1 MKNEN
6 EIFVRNEDNKCMI
19 WYINFFDY
27 KKYINI
33 IIFLISKKK
42 YLKNND
48 IIIIFI
54 TYKNNNLIKW
64 IYICMSVYVMKIY
77 LNSI

>member
-6 EIFVRNEDNKCMI
+6 EIFVRNEDENKCMGMI
-19 WYINFFDY
+19 WYSNFFDY

-42 YLKNND
+42 VFEK
-48 IIIIFI
+48 
-54 TYKNNNLIKW
+54 
-64 IYICMSVYVMKIY
+64 
-77 LNSI
+77 